1 MPDAPQKVLQY
12 LDEARTS
19 ETALVQDLQAQIA
32 MAPRG
37 GYRSLLERHLRET
50 RDHAERVTA
59 RMDELGRSS
68 NPLQIVGGFA
78 QGVIGQMLA
87 VGRAP
92 FVLVRGNGGE
102 EKLLKNAKDA
112 CAAEA
117 LEIATYT
124 VIEHLA
130 TNVGDD
136 ATAKLAASIRADEER
151 MLKRLHDELPKLTA
165 AMVRAEIHDAPTY
178 DITKTGA
185 ADTVKE
191 TANEVSKTTRNVAG
205 AAKRTTRQA
214 RKVPGVARAEGEIKG
229 ALASQQDLA
238 ISGYD
243 DLTADDIT
251 AKLPELSQID
261 IAKIDAY
268 ERRTENR
275 ATVLSRVSSLRAD
288 EPWPGYDELTVG
300 QIDDALRAA
309 DGDVVAKVRSYERA
323 HKGRKSVLQATER
336 KAATA

>member
-12 LDEARTS
+12 LEEARAS

-32 MAPRG
+32 MTPRG

-50 RDHAERVTA
+50 RDHAERLQA
-59 RMDELGRSS
+59 RMDELGHSS
-68 NPLQIVGGFA
+68 NPLQVVAGLA
-78 QGVIGQMLA
+78 QGVVGQMLA

-92 FVLVRGNGGE
+92 FVLVRGSGGE
-102 EKLLKNAKDA
+102 EKVLKNAKDA

-117 LEIATYT
+117 LEIATYIA
-124 VIEHLA
+124 IERLA
-130 TNVGDD
+130 AHVGDD
-136 ATAKLAASIRADEER
+136 ATAKLAASIRAEEER
-151 MLKRLHDELPKLTA
+151 MLRRLHEELPKLTA
-165 AMVRAEIHDAPTY
+165 AMVRAEIYDAPTY
-178 DITKTGA
+178 DITRTGA
-185 ADTVKE
+185 ADAVKE
-191 TANEVSKTTRNVAG
+191 TADEAKKTTRNVAG

-214 RKVPGVARAEGEIKG
+214 RRVPGVARAEGEIKG
-229 ALASQQDLA
+229 AVASQQDLA

-243 DLTADDIT
+243 DLTVDDVT
-251 AKLPELSQID
+251 AKLPELSQIE

-268 ERRTENR
+268 ERRTQNR

-300 QIDDALRAA
+300 EIDEALRAA
-309 DGDVVAKVRSYERA
+309 DGDVVTRVRAYERA

-336 KAATA
+336 KTATA